1 MNFKKSVKYIS
12 IFIAVFGFVMFF
24 STAKASA
31 ASIRISAN
39 VDVGGYCWKVT
50 GPATYTGCGGAFG
63 FVWGGTYSFS
73 LTQTPSGY
81 SFSGLSGSNNP
92 AYAGDIS
99 WTANF
104 TKNQPPPING
114 GWSGWSS
121 WSACSVTACGSTGT
135 QTRTRTC
142 TNPTPANGGANCSG
156 SSSESQAC
164 STAACPVPTVDS
176 FTASP
181 SSIAYGGSSTLSWTS
196 SNATSCT
203 TNEQSLGTS
212 GSLGVGP
219 LYSTRTYNITCRR
232 GDVISASR
240 AVTVSVGPAPTN
252 GGWSGWSEWSA
263 CSVTAC
269 GSSGTQTRTRT
280 CTNPTPANGGA
291 NCSGSNTETQA
302 CSTAACPVP
311 PPTINSFTASPSS
324 IAYGGSSTLSWSSS
338 NATSCTT
345 NEQSLG
351 TSGSLGV
358 GPLYSTRTYNIT
370 CRRGDVISASR
381 SVTVSVGAPP
391 TPTVSFTAS
400 PSSIAYGGSST
411 LSWSSSNATSCNVL
425 EQSRGTSGSLGVG
438 PLYST
443 KTYGIICSGVGDTTV
458 SKSVTVSVGVAPTVD
473 LKCGGSNT
481 SVTVPYG
488 GSTNISWTS
497 GGVSNCTVSPSGWT
511 GTSNS
516 GISTGSLTST
526 RTYTIVCQ

>member
-240 AVTVSVGPAPTN
+240 
-252 GGWSGWSEWSA
+252 
-263 CSVTAC
+263 
-269 GSSGTQTRTRT
+269 
-280 CTNPTPANGGA
+280 
-291 NCSGSNTETQA
+291 
-302 CSTAACPVP
+302 
-311 PPTINSFTASPSS
+311 
-324 IAYGGSSTLSWSSS
+324 
-338 NATSCTT
+338 
-345 NEQSLG
+345 
-351 TSGSLGV
+351 
-358 GPLYSTRTYNIT
+358 
-370 CRRGDVISASR
+370 

>member
-1 MNFKKSVKYIS
+1 
-12 IFIAVFGFVMFF
+12 MFF

-240 AVTVSVGPAPTN
+240 SVTVSVGPAPTN

-311 PPTINSFTASPSS
+311 PPTIN
-324 IAYGGSSTLSWSSS
+324 
-338 NATSCTT
+338 
-345 NEQSLG
+345 
-351 TSGSLGV
+351 
-358 GPLYSTRTYNIT
+358 
-370 CRRGDVISASR
+370 
-381 SVTVSVGAPP
+381 
-391 TPTVSFTAS
+391 SFTAS